1 MGSFILSPMYL
12 LMFLIVALIVIV
24 VFCAVVVPIAKKDK
38 DKLEKLKAQLPK
50 EKLDKLKNFKF
61 ENDESLGKNMYV
73 GIGLVAD
80 ITKNENNVKV
90 ILMFFNEPRAE
101 IYSQTTKLTIE
112 EYSKKN
118 LNQLD
123 YVKCVMKYDKDMF
136 IYELKKII

>member
-1 MGSFILSPMYL
+1 MASYIFYPL
-12 LMFLIVALIVIV
+12 VALIVVGI
-24 VFCAVVVPIAKKDK
+24 FCAIVIPIAKKDSE
-38 DKLEKLKAQLPK
+38 KLENLKAQLPK
-50 EKLDKLKNFKF
+50 EKLDKLKKFKF

-80 ITKNENNVKV
+80 ITKNEKNVKV
-90 ILMFFNEPRAE
+90 TLMFFNEPRAE